1 MVSVDPFDFAYINP
15 QTGQAG
21 QAVAACKRP
30 EFGVFRYSTIQL
42 TFANRRD

>member
-1 MVSVDPFDFAYINP
+1 MVSVYPVDFAYITP
-15 QTGQAG
+15 QPDQAG